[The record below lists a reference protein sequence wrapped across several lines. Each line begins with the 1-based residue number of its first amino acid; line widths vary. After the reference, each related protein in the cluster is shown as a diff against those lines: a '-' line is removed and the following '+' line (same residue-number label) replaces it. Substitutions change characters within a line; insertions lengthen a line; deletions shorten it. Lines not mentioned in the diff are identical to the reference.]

1 MKEEDFYKVE
11 NGETLQNNIEL
22 LLEDGELRKKLSFGN
37 THLFFYIK
45 KVNKVITVS
54 MFRIEKTRS
63 THQINKYVN
72 QTMYL
77 FN

>member
-45 KVNKVITVS
+45 KS
-54 MFRIEKTRS
+54 
-63 THQINKYVN
+63 
-72 QTMYL
+72 
-77 FN
+77 